1 MVAYSP
7 IIATYGN
14 RAEQFLETDSDF
26 AKYHAKLNKKLQ
38 HLRSRCHLVTKD
50 TKKYSSK
57 NKYGEINSEDYDNKT
72 KLIGVLILLH
82 AERDLALAETL
93 KLRARQRGKLK
104 KSEEKVLSTRLK
116 KACKTADKLVNV
128 TQNEQ
133 QWITRAQYLA
143 FAKLVH
149 SEYLI
154 NGKRFKRKDN
164 AKISNNLA
172 LVFAAL
178 EHLKNLSLLA
188 EEVVDNIVNKYQ
200 YSLKQYAGNLIT
212 TPEINNFIVERV
224 QSDENKDDELVKLLL
239 DNGFNMKKITTSTED
254 QKATT
259 NINWRSFNAKIIDA
273 EVAQFLEQG
282 LSIHPTQIT
291 QYTQRLSKLEKALDR
306 HEFFIAN
313 HDDQDDIDEMVENS
327 SENNQIILAYIK
339 YNILLTSISRERDL
353 FTHLWNQ
360 WLKLNTSLPSK
371 LTKYKEMER
380 IVKNLTK
387 YLSDIMELPGVYSDD
402 ELLSQLDLCKLYFQL
417 FLNTGCLSVLYQSKG
432 RYMEA
437 LALYVDAYRRLEN
450 KLSEIESLDEILLP
464 ANLLSLN
471 SVRSLQKRIENGG
484 NSVITLAEYEKRNH
498 GGSLGKYDLT
508 VIEKLDSKKIL
519 PTDIQLKNLFPL
531 KPKMLPIPSKPT
543 LFDLAFNYITYDKQE
558 PSASQVKDS
567 VTETESI
574 SQTRISN
581 EQTEGEPKKKR
592 GFLGLFGR

>member
-1 MVAYSP
+1 M
-7 IIATYGN
+7 
-14 RAEQFLETDSDF
+14 
-26 AKYHAKLNKKLQ
+26 
-38 HLRSRCHLVTKD
+38 VTKD

-239 DNGFNMKKITTSTED
+239 DNGFNMKK
-254 QKATT
+254 
-259 NINWRSFNAKIIDA
+259 
-273 EVAQFLEQG
+273 
-282 LSIHPTQIT
+282 
-291 QYTQRLSKLEKALDR
+291 
-306 HEFFIAN
+306 
-313 HDDQDDIDEMVENS
+313 
-327 SENNQIILAYIK
+327 
-339 YNILLTSISRERDL
+339 
-353 FTHLWNQ
+353 
-360 WLKLNTSLPSK
+360 
-371 LTKYKEMER
+371 
-380 IVKNLTK
+380 
-387 YLSDIMELPGVYSDD
+387 
-402 ELLSQLDLCKLYFQL
+402 
-417 FLNTGCLSVLYQSKG
+417 
-432 RYMEA
+432 
-437 LALYVDAYRRLEN
+437 
-450 KLSEIESLDEILLP
+450 
-464 ANLLSLN
+464 
-471 SVRSLQKRIENGG
+471 LQ
-484 NSVITLAEYEKRNH
+484 
-498 GGSLGKYDLT
+498 
-508 VIEKLDSKKIL
+508 
-519 PTDIQLKNLFPL
+519 PQLKIKRLPL
-531 KPKMLPIPSKPT
+531 T
-543 LFDLAFNYITYDKQE
+543 
-558 PSASQVKDS
+558 
-567 VTETESI
+567 
-574 SQTRISN
+574 
-581 EQTEGEPKKKR
+581 
-592 GFLGLFGR
+592 